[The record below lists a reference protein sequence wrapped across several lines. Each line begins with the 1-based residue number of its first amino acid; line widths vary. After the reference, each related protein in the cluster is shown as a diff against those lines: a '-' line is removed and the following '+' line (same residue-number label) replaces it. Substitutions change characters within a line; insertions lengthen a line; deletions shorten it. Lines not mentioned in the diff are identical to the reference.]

1 MKSCPNCG
9 FENSDDS
16 KFCISCGGGL
26 SEVKV
31 PEAAPMASEKTPV
44 ENDHTEDC
52 LEPSEN
58 DKADGRQTPANGA
71 GTAAEGL
78 SEADPEQGQEDP
90 TVEQTNSAT
99 RFISGLFDK
108 YGKKRLSIAVGVA
121 VALLIVVI
129 VAFGALTDGPS
140 EAQIKND
147 VEQTANSWTS
157 VGTYGYAGAYEVSSI
172 DITEKNKEEV
182 PAGAQEL
189 FGGIGDTSY
198 AVKVKATASN
208 GAVDSEA
215 VLSGSYVKYEG
226 KWQPLSLNVESVTS
240 RAVKGVNPDSVQ
252 ENASQILASVKDGN
266 QDGGLSS
273 IYRDAAVKVGKVSFD
288 EDAQTS
294 KVKLSYA
301 AEDAFSSAKATVTA
315 NFTFENNAWSLASA
329 QADEGAKTISYD
341 KLIGTWKGAFEET
354 SHGKASG
361 ANCYGAEGG
370 EPELTI
376 TSVDSKS
383 LKIEGTFTGLI
394 HDHAS
399 LKGDANSC
407 DGDRVMEA
415 TPFTATLSE
424 SSYPYGKVGA
434 ECTFPSSGGST
445 TQITF
450 GFGTNSDDDP
460 NGAYLEVL
468 HCFQCDPDSFFLPDP
483 AEKWE
488 DVYRLKKA
496 E

>member
-1 MKSCPNCG
+1 M
-9 FENSDDS
+9 
-16 KFCISCGGGL
+16 
-26 SEVKV
+26 
-31 PEAAPMASEKTPV
+31 
-44 ENDHTEDC
+44 
-52 LEPSEN
+52 
-58 DKADGRQTPANGA
+58 
-71 GTAAEGL
+71 
-78 SEADPEQGQEDP
+78 
-90 TVEQTNSAT
+90 
-99 RFISGLFDK
+99 
-108 YGKKRLSIAVGVA
+108 SIAVGMA
-121 VALLIVVI
+121 VALLIVAI
-129 VAFGALTDGPS
+129 VAFSAFTDGPS

-147 VEQTANSWTS
+147 VEQTANSWTP
-157 VGTYGYAGAYEVSSI
+157 VGTYGYADAYEVSSI

-189 FGGIGDTSY
+189 FGGIGGTSY

-266 QDGGLSS
+266 QNGGLSS

-361 ANCYGAEGG
+361 ANCYGAEGR
-370 EPELTI
+370 EPELTLRRLI
-376 TSVDSKS
+376 PS
-383 LKIEGTFTGLI
+383 LSRSRVRLPGSSMTMPLSRAMRIHAMATG
-394 HDHAS
+394 S
-399 LKGDANSC
+399 WRQRRS
-407 DGDRVMEA
+407 RQR
-415 TPFTATLSE
+415 
-424 SSYPYGKVGA
+424 
-434 ECTFPSSGGST
+434 FPS
-445 TQITF
+445 
-450 GFGTNSDDDP
+450 
-460 NGAYLEVL
+460 
-468 HCFQCDPDSFFLPDP
+468 LPILM
-483 AEKWE
+483 ARWALNALS
-488 DVYRLKKA
+488 RLA
-496 E
+496 AAA

>member
-26 SEVKV
+26 CEVKV
-31 PEAAPMASEKTPV
+31 PEAAPTAAEKTPV

-58 DKADGRQTPANGA
+58 DKADGCQTPANGT
-71 GTAAEGL
+71 GAAVGGL
-78 SEADPEQGQEDP
+78 SESDPEQGQEEP
-90 TVEQTNSAT
+90 TVEQPNSAT
-99 RFISGLFDK
+99 GFISRLFDK
-108 YGKKRLSIAVGVA
+108 YGKKRLSIAVGMA
-121 VALLIVVI
+121 AALLIVAI
-129 VAFGALTDGPS
+129 VAFSAFTDGPS

-147 VEQTANSWTS
+147 VEQTANSWTP
-157 VGTYGYAGAYEVSSI
+157 VGTYGYVDAYEVSSI

-189 FGGIGDTSY
+189 FGGIGGTSY

-226 KWQPLSLNVESVTS
+226 KWRPLSLNVESVTS

-266 QDGGLSS
+266 QNGGLSS

-394 HDHAS
+394 HDHAF

-434 ECTFPSSGGST
+434 ECTFPSSGGSI

-468 HCFQCDPDSFFLPDP
+468 HCFQCGPDSFFLPDP